1 MTFRKLLI
9 TVTIA
14 ATPIVA
20 IAQGQPQTETPPR
33 GAQSGQGRGSGAGPG
48 TSADRGIAAPAAP
61 SNQGGLDPATI
72 GRPLADSWPTYSGD
86 YTGRRYSTL
95 TQINPSTV
103 RNLTLAWVGRVT
115 AGPPAGGGGGRGG
128 FGGFGGFGGGGGGEP
143 VIVGG
148 EGPEDFPAAGG
159 AQIKGAVLQVDGVLY
174 ACAPDNVWAL
184 DARDGHNLW
193 RYYWRTKGST
203 HIGCRGVG
211 MWHNNLYVE
220 TPDDFLVSLDARTG
234 KENWHVPIASF
245 EEQYFSTMA
254 PVVVGNH
261 VIVGTGN
268 DLDMPGF
275 LQSFDPETGKLQW
288 KFYTVPMNPGDP
300 GLETWP
306 NLAAARHGGGQA
318 WIPGVY
324 DPETKLYIFG
334 TGNPTPG
341 YTGVGRKGDNLFTC
355 SLIAVD
361 VDTGKMKW
369 YFQTSPHDTHDWDSA
384 QTPILFD
391 AVVNGRPRKLVS
403 TAARNGYFFT
413 VDRVTGEHLVTVKY
427 GDTTNWAKGIR
438 ENGSPDPNPEKE
450 ATIPG
455 SLVSPVEGGV
465 TNWQPPAY
473 SPDTGLFY
481 TQENNGFNIVYLT
494 DPDPRGSMGLG
505 GKLTSPVGSGGNALT
520 AIDPKTG
527 KKVWR
532 HPWPGGGGG
541 GQGLL
546 TTAGKVLFTGDG
558 NGNLIAFDVA
568 TGKPLWHSRI
578 GNISNGP
585 QTYMLDGKQYLLVA
599 VGDTLYAFTIY

>member
-1 MTFRKLLI
+1 MTLGKLVLAAS
-9 TVTIA
+9 IA
-14 ATPIVA
+14 ATPVLLL
-20 IAQGQPQTETPPR
+20 AQQPQTQGQT
-33 GAQSGQGRGSGAGPG
+33 SG
-48 TSADRGIAAPAAP
+48 P
-61 SNQGGLDPATI
+61 SNQGGLDPQTI
-72 GRPLADSWPTYSGD
+72 GHP
-86 YTGRRYSTL
+86 
-95 TQINPSTV
+95 
-103 RNLTLAWVGRVT
+103 
-115 AGPPAGGGGGRGG
+115 
-128 FGGFGGFGGGGGGEP
+128 
-143 VIVGG
+143 
-148 EGPEDFPAAGG
+148 
-159 AQIKGAVLQVDGVLY
+159 IKGAILQVDGVLY
-174 ACAPDNVWAL
+174 ACAPDNVWAI

-220 TPDDFLVSLDARTG
+220 TPDDYLISLDARTG

-254 PVVVGNH
+254 PIVIGNH

-288 KFYTVPMNPGDP
+288 KFYTVPMNPGDK
-300 GLETWP
+300 GVETWP

-324 DPETKLYIFG
+324 DPETNLYIFG

-341 YTGVGRKGDNLFTC
+341 YTGVGRPGDNLFTC
-355 SLIAVD
+355 TLIAVD

-384 QTPILFD
+384 QTPIMVD
-391 AVVNGRPRKLVS
+391 ATINGRPRKLVS
-403 TAARNGYFFT
+403 TTARNGYFFT
-413 VDRVTGEHLVTVKY
+413 VDRVTGEHIQTTKY

-465 TNWQPPAY
+465 TNWQPSSY

-481 TQENNGFNIVYLT
+481 SQENNGFNIVYLT

-505 GKLTSPVGSGGNALT
+505 GKLTSPVGSGGNALV
-520 AIDPKTG
+520 ALDPKTG

-546 TTAGKVLFTGDG
+546 STAGRVLFTGDG

-568 TGKPLWHSRI
+568 AGKPLWHTRI

-585 QTYMLDGKQYLLVA
+585 QTYMLDGRQYLLVA